1 MGRKDVVQLLCEKM
15 ELGPL
20 AVQVTSSCLVDAIL
34 NAARGAKRRQLL
46 LYGIMASTGRIPK
59 AKLPSNCI
67 LLELTVET
75 WGVGVRTVVM
85 FTVPTDTPPQKRRI
99 FFFFFF
105 LEEGRCNQFVA
116 QCRRFHDDKEVRPPR
131 RRNSPGD
138 DTPMGSTP
146 VEFRCPAC
154 GFWRHSGDGLA
165 HRRTARHGGRPDIV
179 RTGPHEQREETILH
193 LLRCPALRAPGI
205 KMDWTLKRRG
215 SRASRKS
222 WRGFSLKW
230 NGSAANSAFTRRGGA
245 TPLTDAA

>member
-1 MGRKDVVQLLCEKM
+1 
-15 ELGPL
+15 
-20 AVQVTSSCLVDAIL
+20 
-34 NAARGAKRRQLL
+34 
-46 LYGIMASTGRIPK
+46 
-59 AKLPSNCI
+59 
-67 LLELTVET
+67 
-75 WGVGVRTVVM
+75 
-85 FTVPTDTPPQKRRI
+85 
-99 FFFFFF
+99 
-105 LEEGRCNQFVA
+105 
-116 QCRRFHDDKEVRPPR
+116 
-131 RRNSPGD
+131 
-138 DTPMGSTP
+138 MGSTP

-193 LLRCPALRAPGI
+193 LLRCPAPRAPGI

-230 NGSAANSAFTRRGGA
+230 NGSAANSASTRRGGA